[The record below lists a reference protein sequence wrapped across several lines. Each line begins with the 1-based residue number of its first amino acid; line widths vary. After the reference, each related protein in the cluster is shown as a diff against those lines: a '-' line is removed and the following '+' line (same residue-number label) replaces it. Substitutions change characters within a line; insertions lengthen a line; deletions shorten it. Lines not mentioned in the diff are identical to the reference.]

1 MKHSLNIYDNITLIK
16 RVISGG
22 YAKPKWSATLEG
34 KDDYFEFEDSHS
46 LNKTYYFIIEN
57 WQKSEYEFNITF
69 TIYSTETLTNISS
82 IVQAYL
88 NTYKYTENLTYKF
101 QVPLKHKKYLLI
113 RFDTSNDNYEGN
125 FIIYENCET
134 LISNYSV
141 TNNENYIELKS
152 NSYYIIYFF
161 LIKIDKLGEGAYL
174 FLAQSEYNRYM
185 PVEINT
191 DYFEEYPF
199 TKNLYLLLNL
209 TTIKKGYKMMIEYD
223 RYFDEKHEHF
233 FGLNL
238 CGYNTEEPQIIE
250 NNEGNK
256 ISFIDDRYEEDICQM
271 FMEKDIMSNYK
282 LVVLNITT
290 YTFFFSDEFY
300 FFQIRYGKQEKYPI
314 RTIFILIGFGLAIS
328 FPNILAQIIR
338 CYKKK
343 EIPIFLTFWMD
354 IILHIA
360 YANISSIFINSE
372 IDISFYVGIGFLGLF
387 IIFIIYSFCSLCF
400 DKIENSIFSGFKC
413 LLNKCKN
420 LRTLEEAINER
431 RKLPPKILLEGNP
444 IPSKDEDENKD
455 EIKQNKTVEFEYCTW
470 EDNTNINLNIEG
482 PIINCDFVLKIK
494 LDKESEEDLE
504 SFKKDL
510 KIAI

>member
-1 MKHSLNIYDNITLIK
+1 MHLILEVLLFLLYFCYSDNIIPINNLEKFFLLTNDNNSAIFSYSHQGSENEKNYVHTIRRNYFGSEFMKHSLNIYDNITLIK

-125 FIIYENCET
+125 FIIYENGET

-152 NSYYIIYFF
+152 NSYYIINFF
-161 LIKIDKLGEGAYL
+161 LIKIHKLGEGAYL

-199 TKNLYLLLNL
+199 
-209 TTIKKGYKMMIEYD
+209 KK
-223 RYFDEKHEHF
+223 
-233 FGLNL
+233 
-238 CGYNTEEPQIIE
+238 
-250 NNEGNK
+250 
-256 ISFIDDRYEEDICQM
+256 
-271 FMEKDIMSNYK
+271 
-282 LVVLNITT
+282 T
-290 YTFFFSDEFY
+290 YIFY
-300 FFQIRYGKQEKYPI
+300 
-314 RTIFILIGFGLAIS
+314 
-328 FPNILAQIIR
+328 
-338 CYKKK
+338 
-343 EIPIFLTFWMD
+343 
-354 IILHIA
+354 
-360 YANISSIFINSE
+360 
-372 IDISFYVGIGFLGLF
+372 
-387 IIFIIYSFCSLCF
+387 
-400 DKIENSIFSGFKC
+400 
-413 LLNKCKN
+413 
-420 LRTLEEAINER
+420 
-431 RKLPPKILLEGNP
+431 
-444 IPSKDEDENKD
+444 
-455 EIKQNKTVEFEYCTW
+455 
-470 EDNTNINLNIEG
+470 
-482 PIINCDFVLKIK
+482 
-494 LDKESEEDLE
+494 
-504 SFKKDL
+504 
-510 KIAI
+510 